1 MIENRTGYPHP
12 TPIELTVE
20 AKNDIVAE
28 AHSVNQHQDGAA
40 GEVSVGNSNGLV
52 AIEAAPVH
60 VSTLKQSPA
69 ANAMTLEMARA
80 KTVGLSG
87 KKYWRSLD
95 ELQDT
100 PGFNEMLQREFPS
113 QASEWVDPVSRRG
126 FLKLM
131 SASLA
136 LAGLSGCTKQPD
148 EAIYPYIKQPEDLIL
163 GKPVYFATAYPFPTG
178 AVPLLVKS
186 DAYRPIKLE
195 GNPEHPYNRGT
206 SDAITQATLLGLYDP
221 DRSQHVTY
229 RGENSQFAAFQAA
242 LRAKLAETKASGG
255 AGIVFLSTTVTSPTL
270 ASQWKQAQA
279 LYPNLKLVQYDPVNR
294 DSARAAS
301 KAAFGEYLDAQY
313 RLEGADVIVS
323 LDADFLSGIA
333 HPGFLRLAGDYAK
346 RRKLESG
353 VEMNRL
359 YSVESTTTTT
369 GLKADHRLAVKAS
382 QVEPVALKLQEMVG
396 SGGAVAGAW
405 PAETSKFLEVLAK
418 DLKANAGKC
427 VVIPGEQQPASVH
440 LAAIAINQALGNVGK
455 TVVYTET
462 VNPLPSEQTADLKAL
477 VADMNAG
484 EVQWLIV
491 LNSNPLYS
499 APADLDFESALKNV
513 DTLAHLGA
521 YLDETAQV
529 AQWHINSAH
538 YLETWSD
545 VRAYDGTISIVQPM
559 IEPLYGGRTS
569 HDVIQSLLDSPD
581 VSAYTAV
588 RENWKPMVKGDFEAE
603 WRKALHA
610 GFLEGSD
617 FEAKTVSAKAGATL
631 PSSPAAGNDG
641 FEVIFRPDPNVYDG
655 RFAHISWLQELPK
668 PVTNLSWDNAA
679 LVSMD
684 TLGKLKLTEAD
695 IIEIEVNG
703 RKVNAPLLMMPGHPN
718 DSITV
723 YLGSGRRAGSRVS
736 GGVGFDAYLI
746 RTSDTPLFAQGAKVR
761 SMGGR
766 WDLAVTKSHY
776 QDHRSVSDGGD
787 GSGTH
792 SIEGNEA
799 EDRGIIRYATLDE
812 FRKNPNFAHE
822 GEVSSHD
829 LESKDTS
836 LFPNYTYDKNAWGMA
851 IDLNSCVG
859 CNACI
864 MSCYAENNIAVVGK
878 QQVKI
883 GRLMQWLRID
893 TYFEGDLESPKA
905 HFQPMTCQH
914 CENAPCEQVCPVGAT
929 VHTPEGLN
937 TMVYNRCVGTR
948 YCANNCPYKV
958 RRFNF
963 LLYSDYETESL
974 KLMRNPDV
982 SVRSRGVM
990 EKCTYCLQRI
1000 SAAKIDADKENR
1012 EIRDGEIV
1020 TACQQACP
1028 TSAIEFGNI
1037 NDKNSRVAK
1046 LKAQQR
1052 DYSVLADLNTRPRT
1066 TYTAGVI
1073 NPNPELAEA
1082 HTIHAPENS

>member
-1 MIENRTGYPHP
+1 MIESRNGYPHP
-12 TPIELTVE
+12 TPIELTAE
-20 AKNDIVAE
+20 AKIDIVAE
-28 AHSVNQHQDGAA
+28 THSVNQQQDEAA
-40 GEVSVGNSNGLV
+40 GEMSMETNNGLV

-60 VSTLKQSPA
+60 VSTLKKSPA

-80 KTVGLSG
+80 KTAGLTG

-95 ELQDT
+95 ELAET
-100 PGFNEMLQREFPS
+100 SGFNEMLQREFPS

-148 EAIYPYIKQPEDLIL
+148 EAIYPYVKQPEDLIL

-195 GNPEHPYNRGT
+195 GNPEHPYNRGS
-206 SDAITQATLLGLYDP
+206 SDAMTQGTLLGLYDP
-221 DRSQHVTY
+221 DRSPKVTY
-229 RGENSQFAAFQAA
+229 RGETSQWAAFQSA
-242 LRAKLAETKASGG
+242 LRAKIAETKSSGG
-255 AGIVFLSTTVTSPTL
+255 SGIVFLTTTVTSPTL

-313 RLEGADVIVS
+313 RLDGADVIVS

-333 HPGFLRLAGDYAK
+333 HPGFLRLAGDYAR
-346 RRKLESG
+346 RRKLEPG

-369 GLKADHRLAVKAS
+369 GLKAEHRLGVKAS
-382 QVEPVALKLQEMVG
+382 QVEPVALKLQELVG
-396 SGGAVAGAW
+396 SGGSAVGGMWSAD
-405 PAETSKFLEVLAK
+405 TSKYLEALAK

-427 VVIPGEQQPASVH
+427 VVIPGEQQSPAVH

-455 TVVYTET
+455 TVIYTET
-462 VNPLPSEQTADLKAL
+462 INPLPSEQTADLRAL

-484 EVQWLIV
+484 KVQWLVV

-521 YLDETAQV
+521 YLDETAQF

-538 YLETWSD
+538 YLEMWSD
-545 VRAYDGTISIVQPM
+545 VRAYDGTVTIIQPM
-559 IEPLYGGRTS
+559 IEPLYGGHSS
-569 HDVIQSLLDSPD
+569 HDVFQSLLETPD
-581 VSAYTAV
+581 VSAFEAV
-588 RENWKPMVKGDFEAE
+588 RETWKPVVKGDFETA
-603 WRKALHA
+603 WRNSLHA
-610 GFLEGSD
+610 GFIDGSD
-617 FEAKTVSAKAGATL
+617 FDEKTVSAKSGASL
-631 PSSPAAGNDG
+631 PASSAANSGG
-641 FEVIFRPDPNVYDG
+641 FEIIFRPDPNVYDG
-655 RFAHISWLQELPK
+655 RLAHISWLQELPK

-695 IIEIEVNG
+695 VIEIELNG
-703 RKVNAPLLMMPGHPN
+703 RKVNAPLLVMPGHPN

-723 YLGSGRRAGSRVS
+723 YLGSGRREGSRVA
-736 GGVGFDAYLI
+736 GGVGFNAYLI
-746 RTSDTPLFAQGAKVR
+746 RTSDSPLFAQGAKVR
-761 SMGGR
+761 ATGAR

-776 QDHRSVSDGGD
+776 GDHRSVADGGD

-792 SIEGNEA
+792 SLEGNEA
-799 EDRGIIRYATLDE
+799 ESRGIIRYATLEE
-812 FRKNPNFAHE
+812 FRANPAFAQEGHE
-822 GEVSSHD
+822 KPAQD
-829 LESKDTS
+829 DS
-836 LFPNYTYDKNAWGMA
+836 LFPSYRYDKNAWGMA

-859 CNACI
+859 CNACVV
-864 MSCYAENNIAVVGK
+864 SCYAENNIAVVGK

-883 GRLMQWLRID
+883 GRNMQWLRID
-893 TYFEGDLESPKA
+893 TYFEGDLEAPKA

-929 VHTPEGLN
+929 IHTPEGLN

-963 LLYSDYETESL
+963 LLFSDFETESL

-1000 SAAKIDADKENR
+1000 SAAKIEADKENR

-1028 TSAIEFGNI
+1028 TDAIAFGNI

-1052 DYSVLADLNTRPRT
+1052 DYQVLADLNTRPRT